1 MTPSIH
7 TDATRDQPRAGLRTP
22 PTGHDGER
30 ASLFSI
36 GTTLLRNRWRIFRW
50 MVVGGVL
57 AGILAFLK
65 PTLYSAGAAFIPQG
79 TDAGRSGLAG
89 LAGQL
94 GVAIPGNSQ
103 SLSPDFYV
111 KLIRSRELLKAVVRD
126 TFAVP
131 EMGGRRIPFTTL
143 FNINGSTDNRREE
156 EGVHLL
162 MSMIKASA
170 TRTTSVVEF
179 SVATKWPSVSVAI
192 ANAVIT
198 GINDFNQ
205 RLRQEQAGAER
216 KFVEGRLEVAGADLR
231 AAEDRLGDFLRTNR
245 QFANSPDLTFQRDRL
260 QRDVGLKQQVFTTL
274 TQSYE
279 EVRIRE
285 VRDTPVITLVEE
297 PAVPTVPEPAGR
309 LFTILFG
316 MLLGGF
322 LGVALATFSESVVRG
337 RRAGDPYAD
346 EFSGTLGE
354 IKGEMVGRVRQLREK
369 MRR

>member
-1 MTPSIH
+1 M
-7 TDATRDQPRAGLRTP
+7 
-22 PTGHDGER
+22 
-30 ASLFSI
+30 
-36 GTTLLRNRWRIFRW
+36 
-50 MVVGGVL
+50 
-57 AGILAFLK
+57 
-65 PTLYSAGAAFIPQG
+65 
-79 TDAGRSGLAG
+79 
-89 LAGQL
+89 
-94 GVAIPGNSQ
+94 
-103 SLSPDFYV
+103 
-111 KLIRSRELLKAVVRD
+111 
-126 TFAVP
+126 
-131 EMGGRRIPFTTL
+131 
-143 FNINGSTDNRREE
+143 
-156 EGVHLL
+156 
-162 MSMIKASA
+162 
-170 TRTTSVVEF
+170 VEF

-192 ANAVIT
+192 ANAVVV

-216 KFVEGRLEVAGADLR
+216 KFVEARLGVAGSDLR
-231 AAEDRLGDFLRTNR
+231 ASEDRLEDFLRTNR

-260 QRDVGLKQQVFTTL
+260 QREVGLKQQVFTTL

-297 PAVPTVPEPAGR
+297 PSVPTVPEPAGR
-309 LFTILFG
+309 LLSILLG

-322 LGVALATFSESVVRG
+322 LGVASATFSESVVRG

>member
-7 TDATRDQPRAGLRTP
+7 TDATRDQPRSGLRTP
-22 PTGHDGER
+22 PGGQDGDR
-30 ASLFSI
+30 ASLFSV
-36 GTTLLRNRWRIFRW
+36 GTTLLRNRWRIVRW
-50 MVVGGVL
+50 MLVGGVL
-57 AGILAFLK
+57 AALLAFLK
-65 PTLYSAGAAFIPQG
+65 PTLYSATASFIPQG
-79 TDAGRSGLAG
+79 ADPARSG

-94 GVAIPGNSQ
+94 GVALPSNTQ

-126 TFAVP
+126 TFVVP
-131 EMGGRRIPFTTL
+131 ELGGRRIPFMSL
-143 FNINGSTDNRREE
+143 FDIKGSTANRREE
-156 EGVHLL
+156 EGVRRL
-162 MSMIKASA
+162 MEMIKASA
-170 TRTTSVVEF
+170 SKTTWVVEF

-192 ANAVIT
+192 ANAVVI

-205 RLRQEQAGAER
+205 RMRQEQAGAER
-216 KFVEGRLEVAGADLR
+216 KFVETRVGIAGSDLR
-231 AAEDRLGDFLRTNR
+231 AAEDRLEDFLRTNR
-245 QFANSPDLTFQRDRL
+245 QFANSPDLSFQRDRL
-260 QRDVGLKQQVFTTL
+260 QRDVTLKQQVFTTL

-297 PAVPTVPEPAGR
+297 PSVPTLPEPAGR
-309 LFTILFG
+309 LLSILLG

-354 IKGEMVGRVRQLREK
+354 IKGEMVGRVRQLRDK